1 MTSGCRG
8 LGAIRTGNC
17 CPITGRFSSASHATP
32 RSGSARSRRRSGSRN
47 APCSGSW
54 PSCVRMGWSARPA
67 KGAAI
72 ATGSTVPAPCRGS
85 RPRRARCW
93 TRSTARSSLRKSLAV
108 EINERQRFL
117 LEKVIEA
124 HVALGQPVGSKWLS
138 EQPDV
143 PWGPSTVRAELARLE
158 EVGLLRHPHTSAGRA
173 PTDRG
178 YREYVDQMLAH
189 GKLPVP
195 APKPV
200 QLEVSRREVD
210 QAMQT
215 ATEQLSQ
222 VTNLLAIVTAPPIAT
237 STIKHIE
244 LLALQ
249 PQLAMIVVITSTGGV
264 TKRLISS
271 DRPLDRGLIDWARSY
286 LNEELGGMSVGARMI
301 NAKLSDPSLSHG
313 ERAFLQTL
321 LPTFTEL
328 EERSGDTLYVDGAAR
343 LMSEDRVP
351 ELSQLS
357 DLMLM
362 LEHRVAFLS
371 ILQDA
376 LDEPRVFLRIGQE
389 NERAELKSLSIVAS
403 GYGHAS
409 RSLGAVSVIG
419 PVRMDYGHA
428 ITSVRAAAAELSR
441 FVGEL
446 YE

>member
-1 MTSGCRG
+1 
-8 LGAIRTGNC
+8 
-17 CPITGRFSSASHATP
+17 
-32 RSGSARSRRRSGSRN
+32 
-47 APCSGSW
+47 
-54 PSCVRMGWSARPA
+54 
-67 KGAAI
+67 
-72 ATGSTVPAPCRGS
+72 
-85 RPRRARCW
+85 
-93 TRSTARSSLRKSLAV
+93 V

-138 EQPDV
+138 EQTDV
-143 PWGPSTVRAELARLE
+143 PWGPSTVRAEMARLE
-158 EVGLLRHPHTSAGRA
+158 EVGLLRHPHTSAGRE

-178 YREYVDQMLAH
+178 YREYVDQMLVE
-189 GKLPVP
+189 GGLPVARP
-195 APKPV
+195 L
-200 QLEVSRREVD
+200 QLEISRRELD
-210 QAMQT
+210 DAMRA

-222 VTNLLAIVTAPPIAT
+222 VTNLLAIVSAPPIAT

-264 TKRLISS
+264 TKRLIPS
-271 DRPLDRGLIDWARSY
+271 DRLLDPGLIDWARSY

-301 NAKLSDPSLSHG
+301 ASKLSDPSLG
-313 ERAFLQTL
+313 TAEAAFLRTL

-328 EERSGDTLYVDGAAR
+328 EQRAGDTLYVDGAAR

-357 DLMLM
+357 DLMVM
-362 LEHRVAFLS
+362 LEHRVVMLS
-371 ILQDA
+371 ILQRA
-376 LDEPRVFLRIGQE
+376 LEQPRVFLRIGEE

-403 GYGHAS
+403 GYGPSTRH
-409 RSLGAVSVIG
+409 LGAVSVIG
-419 PVRMDYGHA
+419 PVRMDYAHA

>member
-1 MTSGCRG
+1 
-8 LGAIRTGNC
+8 
-17 CPITGRFSSASHATP
+17 
-32 RSGSARSRRRSGSRN
+32 
-47 APCSGSW
+47 
-54 PSCVRMGWSARPA
+54 
-67 KGAAI
+67 
-72 ATGSTVPAPCRGS
+72 
-85 RPRRARCW
+85 
-93 TRSTARSSLRKSLAV
+93 V

-143 PWGPSTVRAELARLE
+143 PWRPSTVRAELARLE
-158 EVGLLRHPHTSAGRA
+158 EVGLLKHPHTSAGRA

-178 YREYVDQMLAH
+178 YREYVDQMLQE
-189 GKLPVP
+189 GNLPVAARP
-195 APKPV
+195 A

-210 QAMQT
+210 EAMQA

-264 TKRLISS
+264 TKRLIPSE
-271 DRPLDRGLIDWARSY
+271 RALDSGLVDWARSY

-301 NAKLSDPSLSHG
+301 NSKLSDPSLAPA
-313 ERAFLQTL
+313 EREFLATL

-328 EERSGDTLYVDGAAR
+328 EDRAGDTLYVDGAAR
-343 LMSEDRVP
+343 LMSEDRVQ

-362 LEHRVAFLS
+362 LEHRVALLS
-371 ILQDA
+371 ILRHA
-376 LDEPRVFLRIGQE
+376 IDEPRVFLRIGEE
-389 NERAELKSLSIVAS
+389 NERAELKELSIVAS
-403 GYGHAS
+403 PYGSPARH
-409 RSLGAVSVIG
+409 LGAVSVIG
-419 PVRMDYGHA
+419 PVRMDYGRA
-428 ITSVRAAAAELSR
+428 ISSVRAAANELSR
-441 FVGEL
+441 IVGEL

>member
-1 MTSGCRG
+1 MD
-8 LGAIRTGNC
+8 
-17 CPITGRFSSASHATP
+17 
-32 RSGSARSRRRSGSRN
+32 
-47 APCSGSW
+47 
-54 PSCVRMGWSARPA
+54 
-67 KGAAI
+67 
-72 ATGSTVPAPCRGS
+72 
-85 RPRRARCW
+85 
-93 TRSTARSSLRKSLAV
+93 
-108 EINERQRFL
+108 INERQRFL

-124 HVALGQPVGSKWLS
+124 HVELGQPVGSKWLS

-158 EVGLLRHPHTSAGRA
+158 DAGLLRHPHTSAGRA

-178 YREYVDQMLAH
+178 YREYVDQMLDR
-189 GKLPVP
+189 GRLP
-195 APKPV
+195 AANPV
-200 QLEVSRREVD
+200 RLEVSRREVD
-210 QAMQT
+210 DAMRA

-237 STIKHIE
+237 ATIKHIE

-264 TKRLISS
+264 TKRLIPS
-271 DRPLDRGLIDWARSY
+271 DRPLDAGLLDWARSY

-301 NAKLSDPSLSHG
+301 GAKLSDPSLAAP
-313 ERAFLQTL
+313 ERAFLATL

-328 EERSGDTLYVDGAAR
+328 EERAGDSLYVDGAAR
-343 LMSEDRVP
+343 LLSEDRVQ

-362 LEHRVAFLS
+362 LEHRVALLS
-371 ILQDA
+371 VLRHA
-376 LDEPRVFLRIGQE
+376 LDEPRVFLRIGEE
-389 NERAELKSLSIVAS
+389 NEREELKSLSVVAS
-403 GYGHAS
+403 GYGLAG
-409 RSLGAVSVIG
+409 RNLGAVSVIG

-428 ITSVRAAAAELSR
+428 IVSVRQAADELSR

>member
-1 MTSGCRG
+1 M
-8 LGAIRTGNC
+8 A
-17 CPITGRFSSASHATP
+17 SS
-32 RSGSARSRRRSGSRN
+32 RRSAR
-47 APCSGSW
+47 
-54 PSCVRMGWSARPA
+54 V
-67 KGAAI
+67 GAT
-72 ATGSTVPAPCRGS
+72 ATGSTATAPNRGRRRRWARFSTHS
-85 RPRRARCW
+85 RLRAV
-93 TRSTARSSLRKSLAV
+93 LRNSPAV

-117 LEKVIEA
+117 LEKVVEA

-143 PWGPSTVRAELARLE
+143 PWGPSTVRAEVARLE
-158 EVGLLRHPHTSAGRA
+158 EFGLLKHPHTSAGRA
-173 PTDRG
+173 PPDRG

-195 APKPV
+195 APKPA

-264 TKRLISS
+264 TKRLVPSE
-271 DRPLDRGLIDWARSY
+271 RPLDTGLLDWARSY

-301 NAKLSDPSLSHG
+301 HSKLSDPSLPPA
-313 ERAFLQTL
+313 ERDFLARL

-328 EERSGDTLYVDGAAR
+328 EDRAGDTLYVDGAAR
-343 LMSEDRVP
+343 LLSEDRVQ

-357 DLMLM
+357 DLMVM

-371 ILQDA
+371 IPRHA
-376 LDEPRVFLRIGQE
+376 LDEPRMFLRIGHE
-389 NERAELKSLSIVAS
+389 NERAELKSLSII
-403 GYGHAS
+403 AS
-409 RSLGAVSVIG
+409 RYGPAARHLGAVSVIG
-419 PVRMDYGHA
+419 PVRMDYGRA
-428 ITSVRAAAAELSR
+428 ISSVRAAANELSR
-441 FVGEL
+441 VVGEL